1 MKLIREYRTG
11 KLNTKVYGLEGIRD
25 ESSATEYLL
34 RIAALENLHA
44 EYIALRDPEHSA
56 DEGNGSRQFA
66 PDVSAPEIR
75 EALAACACARLYLA
89 AKYKRAYA
97 GIGIDRHSAEVSI
110 TMYAKQRE
118 HMEELTAEIAGLT
131 VG

>member
-1 MKLIREYRTG
+1 MKMIREYRTG
-11 KLNTKVYGLEGIRD
+11 KLNTRVYELENSRD
-25 ESSATEYLL
+25 ESSAVDYLF
-34 RIAALENLHA
+34 RIAALDNLHA

-56 DEGNGSRQFA
+56 DEGSGSRQFS
-66 PDVSAPEIR
+66 PDASAAEIR

-97 GIGIDRHSAEVSI
+97 GIGIDRHSSEVSV

-118 HMEELTAEIAGLT
+118 HMEELTAEMAELT
-131 VG
+131 I